1 MKISCGDFAI
11 SERLKEKKQ
20 AWQILSN
27 FTTVTKV
34 QNMEFSIENFSSKCD
49 QIDTFTEEINE
60 KIHF

>member
-1 MKISCGDFAI
+1 MKIPCADFAI

-34 QNMEFSIENFSSKCD
+34 QNMEFSIKNFSSKCD
-49 QIDTFTEEINE
+49 QIDTFTE
-60 KIHF
+60 